1 MALVGGG
8 GGVFVVTARGIF
20 DAKSASAITS
30 DTTAAALIGGN
41 A

>member
-30 DTTAAALIGGN
+30 DTAAALIGGN